1 MFTYISGSSGH
12 CYIHLDSLFI
22 LTLLEKRIKCK
33 KSSLKKTK
41 WGYLCKA
48 DFNTERKKSLNRL
61 TKREKICS
69 IK

>member
-1 MFTYISGSSGH
+1 MQ
-12 CYIHLDSLFI
+12 
-22 LTLLEKRIKCK
+22 EKFFE
-33 KSSLKKTK
+33 KTK
-41 WGYLCKA
+41 WGDLCKA

>member
-1 MFTYISGSSGH
+1 MQ
-12 CYIHLDSLFI
+12 
-22 LTLLEKRIKCK
+22 EKFFE
-33 KSSLKKTK
+33 KTK

-48 DFNTERKKSLNRL
+48 DFNTERKISLNRL